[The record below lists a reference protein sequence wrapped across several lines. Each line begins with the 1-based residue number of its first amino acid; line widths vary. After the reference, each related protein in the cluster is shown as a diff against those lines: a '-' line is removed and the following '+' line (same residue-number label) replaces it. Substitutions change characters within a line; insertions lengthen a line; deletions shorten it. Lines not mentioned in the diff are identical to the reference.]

1 MSEADVVITNESG
14 LHVHTCGKFVR
25 VAARFRSEIYVKHG
39 DVEVNGKSIL
49 GLIGLAA
56 ESGSVIRLRAV
67 GPDEQDAVAELKA
80 LIESNFG
87 GEE

>member
-14 LHVHTCGKFVR
+14 LHVRTCGKFVR
-25 VAARFRSEIYVKHG
+25 VAGRFRAEIFVKHG

-56 ESGSVIRLRAV
+56 ESGSVLRLRAV
-67 GPDEQDAVAELKA
+67 GPDEEDAVAALKA
-80 LIESNFG
+80 LVESNFG